1 MTTTNYMEVSCRIE
15 KLAMEMVF
23 TQPGKDDGL
32 LPINSLLSEIEDSF
46 STQPVPEPIAQAVG
60 LARKWVDAA
69 LEEGFFSTDCLARLS
84 TWNQW
89 MQRALQTSA
98 ELPLP
103 PFPPIFTVVASTQV
117 PNPAPETLPSVEPL
131 PVSLDLAENADLL
144 REFIGEAREHL
155 QEIEM
160 GVLSLEDK
168 PKDEHTL
175 HSIFR
180 GFHSLKGGSGFLN
193 LGPMN
198 RLAHELESLLELARQ
213 HKLDITSDHIDV
225 ILAGADALKKF
236 MAAVER
242 QVEGSEPP
250 HPISMPIAALV
261 ARITDVVQGGSGEP
275 DQESGSATSS
285 SSQITPET
293 NSELPSPEPH
303 PEKRNDAAAEQ
314 EAAEQRSIRGS
325 VKVDTG
331 KLDSLI
337 DLVGEMVVAQAQVL
351 EDPALAK
358 LESQQLARNL
368 SHLRRISNDL
378 QRISMSLRM
387 VPIRSTFH
395 KMTRLVRDL
404 SAKAGKLVELRL
416 SGEETELDR
425 NIIEELSDPLVHMIR
440 NSVDHGIEKPE
451 VRVARGKP
459 ARGEIRLRARH
470 EGGNVVIEITDDGA
484 GINAERV
491 LAKARERGIIEPN
504 AELTEKEIFALLFA
518 PGFSTA
524 ESITDISGRGVGMD
538 VVKRN
543 VDKLRGKIEIESV
556 PQRGSTFTIYLPLTL
571 AIIDGLLVSVG
582 RERFILPTL
591 SVRES
596 FRPTADMISSVCGR
610 GEMVTVRGQIR
621 PLLRLHQYFNLQP
634 DTTDPTQAIVIVVQ
648 SEGQDRCLL
657 VDRLLA
663 KQEVVIKGLGE
674 TFKNS
679 RGLTGAAILGDGRVG
694 LILDVNSLVA
704 LKDSASLQE

>member
-1 MTTTNYMEVSCRIE
+1 MITNNHLEIASLVE

-23 TQPGKDDGL
+23 TQAAHDDGL
-32 LPINSLLSEIEDSF
+32 LPINSLLGEIEE
-46 STQPVPEPIAQAVG
+46 TLPAHPVPDPIAKAIA
-60 LARKWVDAA
+60 LARSWIDAA
-69 LEEGFFSTDCLARLS
+69 LEEGNFSEDCLNRLS
-84 TWNQW
+84 AWHPW
-89 MQRALQTSA
+89 MRTALHTA
-98 ELPLP
+98 PDEKLP
-103 PFPPIFTVVASTQV
+103 PFPSIFADDATRSEAKPSQ
-117 PNPAPETLPSVEPL
+117 PAAAPAKAEEAVTLS
-131 PVSLDLAENADLL
+131 LAENAELL
-144 REFIGEAREHL
+144 REFVGEAREHL

-168 PKDEHTL
+168 PQDEHTL

-193 LGPMN
+193 LAPIN

-213 HKLDITSDHIDV
+213 HKLVINSDHIDV
-225 ILAGADALKKF
+225 ILAGADALKRF
-236 MAAVER
+236 MGAVEA
-242 QVEGSEPP
+242 QVSGAESLK
-250 HPISMPIAALV
+250 PIQMPVADLL
-261 ARITDVVQGGSGEP
+261 ARITDVMYGGHETP
-275 DQESGSATSS
+275 VARSASV
-285 SSQITPET
+285 
-293 NSELPSPEPH
+293 
-303 PEKRNDAAAEQ
+303 AAAATAPNAAAPAEK
-314 EAAEQRSIRGS
+314 AAEAVPAPGSSEPRAVGGS
-325 VKVDTG
+325 VKVDTA

-351 EDPALAK
+351 EDPALAQVK
-358 LESQQLARNL
+358 SQQLARNL
-368 SHLRRISNDL
+368 GQLRRITNDL

-387 VPIRSTFH
+387 VPIRSTLQ

-404 SAKAGKLVELRL
+404 SSKAGKLVELRL

-440 NSVDHGIEKPE
+440 NAVDHGIEKPE
-451 VRVARGKP
+451 TRVAHGKP
-459 ARGEIRLRARH
+459 ARGEIRLRAFH
-470 EGGNVVIEITDDGA
+470 EGGNVVIEVKDDGA
-484 GINAERV
+484 GINQERV
-491 LAKARERGIIEPN
+491 LAKARDRGLIAPD
-504 AELTEKEIFALLFA
+504 AVLSEKEIYALLFA

-524 ESITDISGRGVGMD
+524 ETVTDISGRGVGMD
-538 VVKRN
+538 VVHRN
-543 VDKLRGKIEIESV
+543 IEKLRGKIEIQSV
-556 PQRGSTFTIYLPLTL
+556 MGQGSTFTISLPLTL

-596 FRPTADMISSVCGR
+596 FRPTADMISSVRGR

-621 PLLRLHQYFNLQP
+621 PLLRLHEYFSLEPEN
-634 DTTDPTQAIVIVVQ
+634 TDPTQAIVIVVQ

-679 RGLTGAAILGDGRVG
+679 HGLTGAAILGDGRVG
-694 LILDVNSLVA
+694 LILDVNSLVS
-704 LKDSASLQE
+704 LRKTVTLQE